1 MAKLESSLKNM
12 ILSLSIISLISSSL
26 LAGIYTVTKEPI
38 AIAQSKKQQDAIK
51 DVLPSKNATVG
62 EPVEIKLEGKEIPF
76 IIYPAEEKGELVGAA
91 IQTYSTDGYAGTIE
105 IMVGVDNKGEVS
117 NYTILSSAET
127 PGLGSKIDQW
137 FKSSKANQT
146 IIGKNPDKV
155 NFTVSKDGGDIDAIT
170 ASTISS
176 RAFLSSIRDA
186 FEAYKTYQAD
196 QQPKQEEP
204 ELQEQS
210 QNTNSHE

>member
-38 AIAQSKKQQDAIK
+38 ATAQSKKQQDAIK
-51 DVLPSKNATVG
+51 DVLPNKNAKVG
-62 EPVEIKLEGKEIPF
+62 QPVEIKLEGREKPF
-76 IIYPAEEKGELVGAA
+76 IIYPAKENGELVGAA
-91 IQTYSTDGYAGTIE
+91 IQTYSTEGYAGTIE
-105 IMVGVDNKGEVS
+105 IMVGVDDKGNIS
-117 NYTILSSAET
+117 NYTVLSSAET

-137 FKSSKANQT
+137 FKSTKANQT
-146 IIGKNPDKV
+146 IIGKNSTV

-186 FEAYKTYQAD
+186 FQAYKTYQE
-196 QQPKQEEP
+196 QEK
-204 ELQEQS
+204 
-210 QNTNSHE
+210 TNSHE

>member
-1 MAKLESSLKNM
+1 M

-38 AIAQSKKQQDAIK
+38 AIAQSKKQKDAIK
-51 DVLPSKNATVG
+51 DVLPNKNAKVG
-62 EPVEIKLEGKEIPF
+62 EPVEIKLEGKDLPF
-76 IIYPAEEKGELVGAA
+76 IIYPAEENGELVGAA

-105 IMVGVDNKGEVS
+105 IMVGIDNKGEVS

-127 PGLGSKIDQW
+127 PGLGSKIDLW
-137 FKSSKANQT
+137 FKSPKANQT

-186 FEAYKTYQAD
+186 FEAYKTYKAD
-196 QQPKQEEP
+196 NSPQQEDPESEQQP
-204 ELQEQS
+204 

>member
-38 AIAQSKKQQDAIK
+38 AMAQSKKQQDAIK
-51 DVLPSKNATVG
+51 DVLPNKNAKVG
-62 EPVEIKLEGKEIPF
+62 EPIEIKLEGKEIPF
-76 IIYPAEEKGELVGAA
+76 IIYPAEENGKLVGAA
-91 IQTYSTDGYAGTIE
+91 IQTYSTEGYAGTIE
-105 IMVGVDNKGEVS
+105 VMVGIDEKGNIS

-127 PGLGSKIDQW
+127 PGLGSKINEW
-137 FKSSKANQT
+137 FKSPKQNQT

-155 NFTVSKDGGDIDAIT
+155 KFEVSKDGGEIDAIT

-186 FEAYKTYQAD
+186 YQAYKKY
-196 QQPKQEEP
+196 
-204 ELQEQS
+204 QEQE
-210 QNTNSHE
+210 NTNSHE

>member
-38 AIAQSKKQQDAIK
+38 AMAQSKKQQDAIK
-51 DVLPSKNATVG
+51 DVLPNKNAKVG
-62 EPVEIKLEGKEIPF
+62 EPIEIKLEGKEIPF
-76 IIYPAEEKGELVGAA
+76 IIYPAEENGKLVGAA
-91 IQTYSTDGYAGTIE
+91 IQTYSTEGYAGTIE
-105 IMVGVDNKGEVS
+105 VMVGIDEKGNIS

-127 PGLGSKIDQW
+127 PGLGSKINEW
-137 FKSSKANQT
+137 FKSTKQNQT

-155 NFTVSKDGGDIDAIT
+155 KFEVSKDGGEIDAIT

-186 FEAYKTYQAD
+186 YQAYK
-196 QQPKQEEP
+196 K
-204 ELQEQS
+204 
-210 QNTNSHE
+210 